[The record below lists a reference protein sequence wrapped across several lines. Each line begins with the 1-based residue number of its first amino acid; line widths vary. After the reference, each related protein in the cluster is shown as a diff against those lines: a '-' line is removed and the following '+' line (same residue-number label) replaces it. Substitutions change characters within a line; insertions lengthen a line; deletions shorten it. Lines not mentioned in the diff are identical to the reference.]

1 MESVIATREE
11 VESFLFVQQIIS
23 NFDFSLRGHAHGC
36 GTSQGCGSGYGSG
49 HGSGESDGSGRSH
62 DCCYGDFN
70 GSNGSGSGNGFGSGS
85 GFGSS
90 CCYGY
95 GNGSEDIKALNGNT
109 VDYVDSV
116 PTIIIQV
123 KGNFAKGYIIDE
135 DNLTFVPC
143 YIAKVGNSFAHGKTL
158 KEAVADAK
166 AKEIEKMPIEERIEK
181 FKDVFGSLDSEH
193 TGKEF
198 YDWHHF
204 LTGSCRMGRDGFCKI
219 HKIDLEKKYTV
230 RYFLDITKDSYRSDI
245 IELVCNAY
253 GLNEEKCANVTD
265 LEYRRV
271 NGFERGMC

>member
-1 MESVIATREE
+1 
-11 VESFLFVQQIIS
+11 
-23 NFDFSLRGHAHGC
+23 
-36 GTSQGCGSGYGSG
+36 
-49 HGSGESDGSGRSH
+49 
-62 DCCYGDFN
+62 
-70 GSNGSGSGNGFGSGS
+70 
-85 GFGSS
+85 
-90 CCYGY
+90 
-95 GNGSEDIKALNGNT
+95 
-109 VDYVDSV
+109 
-116 PTIIIQV
+116 
-123 KGNFAKGYIIDE
+123 
-135 DNLTFVPC
+135 
-143 YIAKVGNSFAHGKTL
+143 
-158 KEAVADAK
+158 
-166 AKEIEKMPIEERIEK
+166 MPIEERIEK
-181 FKDVFGSLDSEH
+181 FKEVFGSLDSEH

>member
-11 VESFLFVQQIIS
+11 VESFLSVQQIFS
-23 NFDFSLRGHAHGC
+23 NFDFGRHAYGYGTSLGC
-36 GTSQGCGSGYGSG
+36 GAGYGSG
-49 HGSGESDGSGRSH
+49 CGSGESDGSGYSY
-62 DCCYGDFN
+62 DCYNGD
-70 GSNGSGSGNGFGSGS
+70 NGSGSGNGFGSGNGCDS
-85 GFGSS
+85 V
-90 CCYGY
+90 CDYGY
-95 GNGSEDIKALNGNT
+95 GDGSGDIKALNGNI
-109 VDYVDSV
+109 VDYVDSL

-123 KGNFAKGYIIDE
+123 KGNFAKGYVVNE
-135 DNLTFVPC
+135 VRLTLESC

-166 AKEIEKMPIEERIEK
+166 VKEMEKMPIEERIEE

-198 YDWHHF
+198 YDWHHI

>member
-1 MESVIATREE
+1 MESVIASREE

-23 NFDFSLRGHAHGC
+23 NFDFRLKGYAHGC
-36 GTSQGCGSGYGSG
+36 GTFQGYGSGYGSG
-49 HGSGESDGSGRSH
+49 CGSGESDGYGY
-62 DCCYGDFN
+62 CYDYYYN
-70 GSNGSGSGNGFGSGS
+70 DSNGSGSGNGFGSSNGS
-85 GFGSS
+85 GSS
-90 CCYGY
+90 CSNGY
-95 GNGSEDIKALNGNT
+95 GNGNEDIKALNGNI
-109 VDYVDSV
+109 VDYIDSV

-135 DNLTFVPC
+135 DNLTFESC
-143 YIAKVGNSFAHGKTL
+143 YVAKVGNSFAHGKTL

-166 AKEIEKMPIEERIEK
+166 EKEIEKMPIEERIEE

-198 YDWHHF
+198 YDWHHI
-204 LTGSCRMGRDGFCKI
+204 LTGSCRMGRDGFCKT

-230 RYFLDITKDSYRSDI
+230 RYFLDITKDSYGSDI

-253 GLNEEKCANVTD
+253 GLSEEKCANVTD

>member
-23 NFDFSLRGHAHGC
+23 NFDFSLRGHAHDC
-36 GTSQGCGSGYGSG
+36 GTFQGCGAGYGSG
-49 HGSGESDGSGRSH
+49 CGIGESDGSGY
-62 DCCYGDFN
+62 CYDYYYN
-70 GSNGSGSGNGFGSGS
+70 NSNGSGSGCTYG
-85 GFGSS
+85 
-90 CCYGY
+90 YGY
-95 GNGSEDIKALNGNT
+95 GNKDIKALNGNI
-109 VDYVDSV
+109 VDYIDSI
-116 PTIIIQV
+116 PTIIIQI

-166 AKEIEKMPIEERIEK
+166 EKEIEKMPIEERIEK

-198 YDWHHF
+198 YDWHHI

-230 RYFLDITKDSYRSDI
+230 RYFLDITKDSYGSDV

-253 GLNEEKCANVTD
+253 GLSEERCANVTD

>member
-1 MESVIATREE
+1 MESVISTREE
-11 VESFLFVQQIIS
+11 VESFLSVQQIIS
-23 NFDFSLRGHAHGC
+23 NFDFDLRGYAYGC

-49 HGSGESDGSGRSH
+49 CGSGESYGRGHCYDYYYNDSNGSDSGNGSGS
-62 DCCYGDFN
+62 
-70 GSNGSGSGNGFGSGS
+70 SNGSGFDNGD
-85 GFGSS
+85 
-90 CCYGY
+90 GY
-95 GNGSEDIKALNGNT
+95 GRGNEDIKALNGNI
-109 VDYVDSV
+109 VDYIDSV

-143 YIAKVGNSFAHGKTL
+143 YIAKAGNSFAHGKTL

-166 AKEIEKMPIEERIEK
+166 AKEIEKMPIEERIEE

-198 YDWHHF
+198 YDWHHI
-204 LTGSCRMGRDGFCKI
+204 LTGSCRMGRDAFCKI

-271 NGFERGMC
+271 NGFELGMC

>member
-11 VESFLFVQQIIS
+11 VESFLSVQQIFS
-23 NFDFSLRGHAHGC
+23 NFNFDRHAYGY
-36 GTSQGCGSGYGSG
+36 GTSLGCGSGYGSG
-49 HGSGESDGSGRSH
+49 CGSGESDGSGYGC
-62 DCCYGDFN
+62 DCPCGCGEY
-70 GSNGSGSGNGFGSGS
+70 NGSGSGSA
-85 GFGSS
+85 
-90 CCYGY
+90 YGY
-95 GNGSEDIKALNGNT
+95 SDGIDSGAGYGRGNIKALNGDI

-135 DNLTFVPC
+135 DNLTLVPC

-166 AKEIEKMPIEERIEK
+166 AKEMERLPIEERIEK
-181 FKDVFGSLDSEH
+181 FKEVFGSLDSEH

-204 LTGSCRMGRDGFCKI
+204 LTGSCRMGRDGFCKT

-230 RYFLDITKDSYRSDI
+230 RYFLDITKDSYGSDI

-253 GLNEEKCANVTD
+253 GLSEEKCANVTD
-265 LEYRRV
+265 PEYRRV